1 MVIGNGLIAN
11 AFSEFKNIDNIIIF
25 ASGVSNSLE
34 TNEKEFEREVDLLKS
49 CDYNKKLIYFSS
61 VNLFEDRDYFRH
73 KKNMEKTI
81 KSLFN
86 DYLIIRISQLI
97 GNGGNENNLFN
108 YFKNS
113 IINETE
119 ITINKNAYRSLIDV
133 DDLVEIT
140 KVLAY
145 YRGTLNFS
153 HIESVTALRLYNLIS
168 EKLNKTT
175 KTNIED
181 GLEGYLIK
189 NSPQINFAMEVTKL
203 DIIGYT
209 KKIIDKYL

>member
-11 AFSEFKNIDNIIIF
+11 AFSEFKDIDNIIIF
-25 ASGVSNSLE
+25 ASGVSNSME
-34 TNEKEFEREVDLLKS
+34 TKKKEFNREIDLLKT

-61 VNLFEDRDYFRH
+61 VNLYEDRDYFRH
-73 KKNMEKTI
+73 KKNMEETI

-86 DYLIIRISQLI
+86 DYLIIRISQLV
-97 GNGGNENNLFN
+97 GKGGNKKNLFN
-108 YFKNS
+108 YFKDS
-113 IINETE
+113 IINQSE

-140 KVLAY
+140 KILAY

-153 HIESVTALRLYNLIS
+153 HVESVTVLKLYNLLS
-168 EKLNKTT
+168 EKLGKTT
-175 KTNIED
+175 KTIIDD

-189 NSPQINFAMEVTKL
+189 NSPQINFAIEVAKI
-203 DIIGYT
+203 DVIDYT
-209 KKIIDKYL
+209 KKIIEKYL